1 MVVNALPPSLPRC
14 ATRTARPAVRGVS
27 LLEMLLVVALIA
39 IIGVITVT
47 AMNGGIDGLRL
58 RNAGK
63 EVASQLRY
71 TRTQAIASGEMRRF
85 LIDPRTRRWEAANGR
100 QGELP
105 DAVDVRFQGAA
116 QVGAGTGQGGIA
128 FHPDGG
134 SSGGTIELDL
144 RGALWRIDVAWITG
158 EVRSGPVRAEATA
171 VAP

>member
-1 MVVNALPPSLPRC
+1 M
-14 ATRTARPAVRGVS
+14 RGVS

-39 IIGVITVT
+39 IIGVITAT

-71 TRTQAIASGEMRRF
+71 TRTQAIASGEVQRF

-100 QGELP
+100 HGELP
-105 DAVDVRFQGAA
+105 DALEVRFHGAA
-116 QVGAGTGQGGIA
+116 QAAAGTSQGGIA

-144 RGALWRIDVAWITG
+144 RGAVWRIDVAWITG
-158 EVRSGPVRAEATA
+158 EVRSGPVRDTDRG
-171 VAP
+171 VAGGTPP

>member
-1 MVVNALPPSLPRC
+1 MAVTAQPPCTGRRPLRPVRPRMH
-14 ATRTARPAVRGVS
+14 GVS

-39 IIGVITVT
+39 IIGLITAT
-47 AMNGGIDGLRL
+47 AMNGGIDGMRL

-71 TRTQAIASGEMRRF
+71 TRTQAIAKGEMQRF
-85 LIDPRTRRWEAANGR
+85 LIDPQTRRWEAANGR
-100 QGELP
+100 HGQLP
-105 DAVDVRFQGAA
+105 EALEVHFRGAA

-134 SSGGTIELDL
+134 SSGGTIELSV

-158 EVRSGPVRAEATA
+158 EVRSGPVRDN
-171 VAP
+171 AP